1 MPGMIQEL
9 ADQRCRKCIIC
20 YMGIVEVATV
30 LLFLLV
36 VSLLSSA
43 VWLLV
48 WGISQSARTAF
59 VVLSLAL
66 IVAVLL
72 ATFV

>member
-1 MPGMIQEL
+1 
-9 ADQRCRKCIIC
+9 
-20 YMGIVEVATV
+20 MGIVEVATV